1 VDRRSL
7 CESTRNVSDTCLEK
21 LKTNKGIIM
30 ISLIPALTHQDP
42 AKAEIAHVVDH
53 IEYVGQKIGYD
64 HVGIG
69 TDFDGMATSVN
80 DLEDVSKFPN
90 LVAAMVSRG
99 ISRTD
104 VEKVIGLN
112 IIRVLNAVET
122 VSMEKSKSLPV
133 MEDSVKQLWSN
144 DIRSYVRQLY
154 PEAE

>member
-1 VDRRSL
+1 
-7 CESTRNVSDTCLEK
+7 
-21 LKTNKGIIM
+21 M

-42 AKAEIAHVVDH
+42 AKAEIGHVVDH

-112 IIRVLNAVET
+112 VIRVLKAVET
-122 VSMEKSKSLPV
+122 VSTEKWKSLPV

-144 DIRSYVRQLY
+144 EVRSYVRQLY
-154 PEAE
+154 PKAE